1 MASLLSPRRIRSRLS
16 SRLSPQLSPRLSLQ
30 ATEPTD
36 DRPAGGPVAE
46 LPSWSWL
53 LAAAGG
59 AVVTA
64 LAGWVLVAGLAVV
77 GWVTSEPGTLGE
89 ALSVGTELWLLANG
103 GGSQVGGLTLTLVP
117 WGFVLVIGFLIVRC
131 AGFAARPLPQGSGSA
146 VLSVAVVMTVA
157 YLAPL
162 MATALLLGHPF
173 AAVRSAAVMSAV
185 VAATAAWGAARAL
198 DCRPVDRW
206 PAWSRTLPRA
216 VLAAQLVMGSVGAA
230 ALVTAAIQQLGR
242 IERLVQTLDAGLA
255 GNIALLALQLA
266 FAPNLIVWAAS
277 YTLGAGFSLGPASS
291 VAPAGIEVGLL
302 PAVPIFGALPD
313 GSGDGTHLWWLA
325 GGVLAGA
332 VAAAVV
338 VVGRR
343 AARVDETSLVGGF
356 AGVLAGATFTGLAW
370 LSGGDLGIA
379 RLIDLGPRLL
389 PLLVLAVTTMG
400 LSGMATGLVLGLV
413 RLIRRRRQARRRP

>member
-1 MASLLSPRRIRSRLS
+1 MASLLSPRQIRSRLS
-16 SRLSPQLSPRLSLQ
+16 TRLSLR
-30 ATEPTD
+30 ATVPTD
-36 DRPAGGPVAE
+36 DRPDPGPVGE
-46 LPSWSWL
+46 LPGWSWL

-89 ALSVGTELWLLANG
+89 ALGVGTELWLLANG

-131 AGFAARPLPQGSGSA
+131 AGFAARPLPSGSGSA

-185 VAATAAWGAARAL
+185 VAATAAWGAGRAL
-198 DCRPVDRW
+198 DCRPLDRW

-216 VLAAQLVMGSVGAA
+216 VLAAQLVMASVGAA
-230 ALVTAAIQQLGR
+230 ALVTAAVQQLGR

-266 FAPNLIVWAAS
+266 FAPNLIVWAAC
-277 YTLGAGFSLGPASS
+277 YTLGAGFSMGHAS
-291 VAPAGIEVGLL
+291 VADPAGTEVGLL
-302 PAVPIFGALPD
+302 PAVPIFGALPVVGPAGSAD
-313 GSGDGTHLWWLA
+313 GSHLWWLA

-343 AARVDETSLVGGF
+343 AARFDETSLVGGL

-379 RLIDLGPRLL
+379 RLIDLGPRML

-413 RLIRRRRQARRRP
+413 RLIRRHRQARRRA